1 MQQQLPFMSKAGQSV
16 LVLRDPQKHAPACET
31 VIRSAGTR
39 LAKTAE
45 AIGMTVMGV
54 NSKSSRSDLEDMLQ
68 VADVV
73 SLHCSLTPKTHHLI
87 G

>member
-1 MQQQLPFMSKAGQSV
+1 MEQPFLEAFPHTVHDQLSSSGDDAGM
-16 LVLRDPQKHAPACET
+16 
-31 VIRSAGTR
+31 R

-45 AIGMTVMGV
+45 AIGMKVIGL
-54 NSKSSRSDLEDMLQ
+54 NSRSSQAELKALLQ
-68 VADVV
+68 TADIV